1 VTVLYKKNPKAWEE
15 KLSWHDK
22 FVLMALRSMEKTVG
36 VKHCDKC
43 DMPLPSG
50 TNIRC
55 ESCRGMFGTY
65 GINV

>member
-1 VTVLYKKNPKAWEE
+1 VAVLYKKNPKAWEE
-15 KLSWHDK
+15 KLSFDD
-22 FVLMALRSMEKTVG
+22 LLTLATLRSIEKSVG

-50 TNIRC
+50 TKIRC